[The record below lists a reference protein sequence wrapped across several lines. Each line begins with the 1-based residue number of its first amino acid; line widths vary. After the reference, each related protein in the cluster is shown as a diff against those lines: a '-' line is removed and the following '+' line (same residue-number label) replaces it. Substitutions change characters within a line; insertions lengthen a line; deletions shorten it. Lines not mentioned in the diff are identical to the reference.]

1 MVKDDLD
8 NDGLSL
14 EPADL
19 AAAALRRTVRRAQA
33 GDAAAF
39 HRIYELYAPMVHTAA
54 MRVVRD
60 PHEAEDV
67 AQQVFAKLM
76 TCIGQYQER
85 SQPFAHWLS
94 RVARNAAVDHVRRR
108 RPVPMEDAGVLTEA
122 RPTATPDMLDSLK
135 SALRT
140 LPEDQRRVLLMR
152 HLVGL
157 SPEEIAVQTGRTTAS
172 VNGLHFRARRQLRQ
186 ELSGLGLAPATLT
199 RAA

>member
-8 NDGLSL
+8 NEGRSPQCA
-14 EPADL
+14 EI
-19 AAAALRRTVRRAQA
+19 AAMSLRRTVRRAQA
-33 GDAAAF
+33 GDSAAF
-39 HRIYELYAPMVHTAA
+39 HRIYQLYAPMVHTAA

-67 AQQVFAKLM
+67 TQQVFAKLM

-85 SQPFAHWLS
+85 SQPFAHWLA
-94 RVARNAAVDHVRRR
+94 RVSRNAAVDHVRRR
-108 RPVPMEDAGVLTEA
+108 RPVPVEDAGVLLEA
-122 RPTATPDMLDSLK
+122 PPTATPEVLDSLK
-135 SALRT
+135 AALRT

-157 SPEEIAVQTGRTTAS
+157 SPDEIAAETGRTTAS

-186 ELSGLGLAPATLT
+186 ELSGLGLAPATLA